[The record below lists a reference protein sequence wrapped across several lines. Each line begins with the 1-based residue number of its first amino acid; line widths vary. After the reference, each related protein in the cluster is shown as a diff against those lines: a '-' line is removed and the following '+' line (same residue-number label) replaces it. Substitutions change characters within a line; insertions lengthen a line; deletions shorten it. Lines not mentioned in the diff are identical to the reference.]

1 MLPYLVVSGL
11 TTGSLYALVAM
22 GLVIVYKATTVVNF
36 AHGELFMIGGFLAYT
51 FHVLLKL
58 GYVVS
63 LVLAVA
69 AALVLGLVTERLAY
83 RPLMR
88 APAISV
94 VLAAVGFSFVL
105 KGAARQ
111 IWGGLGDYMP
121 FPPVV
126 ATPAITLGGL
136 ILVPQQLVVL
146 AGALVCMGLFTAF
159 FTWTRTGK
167 MMQATAENAKAARLV
182 GIRVDRVYAFTWG
195 VGAATAAAAAVLMAP
210 LTFVYPDVGSPL
222 LVKAFAAAVLGGFGS
237 LLGAVLGGF
246 SIGLIENLAGGYIN
260 TSFTDISAFLVIML
274 VLIVRP
280 TGFFGPRAVR
290 RI

>member
-22 GLVIVYKATTVVNF
+22 GLVVVYKATTVVNF
-36 AHGELFMIGGFLAYT
+36 AHGELFMVGGFLAYT

-69 AALVLGLVTERLAY
+69 ATLVLGLVTERVAY

-88 APAISV
+88 APAISL

-105 KGAARQ
+105 KGTARYV
-111 IWGGLGDYMP
+111 WGGLGDYIP
-121 FPPVV
+121 FPPLVT
-126 ATPAITLGGL
+126 TPAITMGSI

-146 AGALVCMGLFTAF
+146 AGALVCMGVFTVF
-159 FTWTRTGK
+159 FTSTRAGK
-167 MMQATAENAKAARLV
+167 MLQATAENAKAARLV

-195 VGAATAAAAAVLMAP
+195 VGAATGAAAAVLMAP

-237 LLGAVLGGF
+237 LPGAVLGGF
-246 SIGLIENLAGGYIN
+246 SIGLIEHLAGGYIH

-274 VLIVRP
+274 VLVLRP
-280 TGFFGPRAVR
+280 TGLLGPRAVR

>member
-1 MLPYLVVSGL
+1 MLPYLIVSGL
-11 TTGSLYALVAM
+11 TTGSLYALVAI
-22 GLVIVYKATTVVNF
+22 GLVVVYKATTVVNF
-36 AHGELFMIGGFLAYT
+36 AHGELFMVGGFLAYT

-58 GYVVS
+58 GYVVA

-69 AALVLGLVTERLAY
+69 AALVLGVVTERLAY
-83 RPLMR
+83 RPLMQ
-88 APAISV
+88 APAISL

-111 IWGGLGDYMP
+111 VWGGLGDYMP
-121 FPPVV
+121 FPPLV
-126 ATPAITLGGL
+126 ATPAITMGGL
-136 ILVPQQLVVL
+136 IFVPQQLVVL
-146 AGALVCMGLFTAF
+146 AGALVCMGLFTMF
-159 FTWTRTGK
+159 FTSTRAGK
-167 MMQATAENAKAARLV
+167 MLQATAENAKAARLV
-182 GIRVDRVYAFTWG
+182 GIRVDRVNAFAWG
-195 VGAATAAAAAVLMAP
+195 VGAATGAAAAVLMAP

-237 LLGAVLGGF
+237 LPGAVLGGF
-246 SIGLIENLAGGYIN
+246 SIGLIENLAGGYIH

>member
-1 MLPYLVVSGL
+1 
-11 TTGSLYALVAM
+11 M
-22 GLVIVYKATTVVNF
+22 GLVVVYKATTVVNF
-36 AHGELFMIGGFLAYT
+36 AHGELFMVGGFLAYT

-58 GYVVS
+58 GYVMS
-63 LVLAVA
+63 LVLAVG

-88 APAISV
+88 APAISL

-105 KGAARQ
+105 KGTARQ
-111 IWGGLGDYMP
+111 IWGGIGDYIP
-121 FPPVV
+121 FPPLV
-126 ATPAITLGGL
+126 ATPAITLGSI

-146 AGALVCMGLFTAF
+146 AGALICMGLFTVF
-159 FTWTRTGK
+159 FTSTRAGK
-167 MMQATAENAKAARLV
+167 MLQATAENAKAARLV
-182 GIRVDRVYAFTWG
+182 GIRVDRVYAFTWAA
-195 VGAATAAAAAVLMAP
+195 GAATGAAAAVLMAP

-237 LLGAVLGGF
+237 PPRARPRGF
-246 SIGLIENLAGGYIN
+246 PLRPLENLPRGHPP
-260 TSFTDISAFLVIML
+260 TSLTDISAFLVIML

-290 RI
+290 DRKSTRLNSSH

>member
-1 MLPYLVVSGL
+1 VLPYLVVSGL

-22 GLVIVYKATTVVNF
+22 GLVVVYKATTVVNF
-36 AHGELFMIGGFLAYT
+36 AHGELFMLGGFLAYT

-146 AGALVCMGLFTAF
+146 AGALICMGLFTAF

-237 LLGAVLGGF
+237 LPGAVLGGF